1 MKPNLI
7 KRNIIIEIL
16 KKNNVLLQEHV
27 STKNTYFFNFILFSI
42 ILFGLLLLIFRYL
55 DKKDNSYNVRKNNKN
70 NKNDKNKT
78 LIKNTK
84 KMKDIKK
91 NKDIKNN

>member
-55 DKKDNSYNVRKNNKN
+55 DKKDNSHNVRKNNKN
-70 NKNDKNKT
+70 KVFK
-78 LIKNTK
+78 KNTK
-84 KMKDIKK
+84 KSNEIKKSSDIK
-91 NKDIKNN
+91 